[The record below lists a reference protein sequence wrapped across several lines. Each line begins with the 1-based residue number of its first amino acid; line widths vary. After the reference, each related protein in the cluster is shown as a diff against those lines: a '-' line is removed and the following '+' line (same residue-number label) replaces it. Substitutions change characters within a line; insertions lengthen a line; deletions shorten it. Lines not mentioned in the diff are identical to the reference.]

1 MVPKYVDGWRTVLED
16 GTFQYHG
23 LRLAGGPQVQHTADA
38 YILSHWTASPELGG
52 TLIKPGGS
60 FVFCVASQMV
70 VSRNIF
76 NKRKKRKAAE
86 VDVKVDSD
94 GPAGASSASSAS
106 APEEA
111 VGMANFT
118 SMILEWARL
127 RDDGILTE
135 DGFVQAKESA
145 LSKMGM

>member
-1 MVPKYVDGWRTVLED
+1 MLED
-16 GTFQYHG
+16 GTIQHHE
-23 LRLAGGPQVQHTADA
+23 LRLASGPQVKHTSDA

-111 VGMANFT
+111 VGVAIFT
-118 SMILEWARL
+118 SRILEWAKL
-127 RDDGILTE
+127 RGDGILTE
-135 DGFVQAKESA
+135 DEFAQAKASA